1 MPSRYDWPSAEK
13 RSLIGRRINRLEGAA
28 KVTGA
33 ARYTYD
39 VHRSSGLVA
48 KLLTSPHAH
57 ARVTR
62 LDTSKSEKMPGVRA
76 VRVLS
81 PAGTEV
87 QWEGTEIAAVAADT
101 EDQARDAVR
110 EIGVEYEVLP
120 HLVHDE
126 DLSRAGAWAKPGTEQ
141 ITGDPAMG
149 FAQAEVVHEGYYGLP
164 TITHCCPE
172 VHGQVMEWEG
182 EQLTWWATTQTVSR
196 MGPDLVKSLASEPGL
211 GHLTPANVHVLCE
224 HVGGAFGSKF
234 TPERWGVV
242 GALLARQTSRPV
254 KLMLDRDQELL
265 MAGARPSDYAR
276 VRVAAK
282 KDGTVHAWESEVWS
296 TGGPSG
302 GAVPP
307 IPYVIEKIP
316 HQRKRFVSVATHT
329 GPSRAWRAPNHPQAC
344 LITMCA
350 LDDLAA
356 RLDMDP
362 LDCFLKN
369 LTLTARPE
377 IYRAELLKAAE
388 LMDWK
393 AKWHPRTRLTSG
405 LPKRGV
411 GLSLHTWPGR
421 GHDSDCRIVINP
433 DASVQAQLASQDLG
447 TGTRTVIGIVAA
459 ETLGLPVSALQVQIG
474 DNHYPPSG
482 ASGGSTTVG
491 GVSASTRRAA
501 VKALD
506 QLFEAVAPS
515 LGVSPEQLV
524 AVDSRIQVRDEP
536 SRNLTWKAAC
546 AKLGTKP
553 ISELGRNPARDEG
566 SLIDSGV
573 GGVEMAEV
581 EVDTETG
588 VVRVRKMVAVQ
599 DCGLIINLKAAEGQV
614 YGAITM
620 AMAGALFEERI
631 YDEQTGRLLNP
642 DMEFNKMTGFGDTG
656 EIVVHMMTG
665 TYDSRG
671 VIGLGEPPV
680 VSPMAAISN
689 AVANAIGVRV
699 PTVPM
704 TPDRVLAALEKA
716 RRA

>member
-1 MPSRYDWPSAEK
+1 MPSKYDWPPAEK

-33 ARYTYD
+33 ARYAYD

-62 LDTSKSEKMPGVRA
+62 LDTSEAEKMPGVRA

-81 PAGTEV
+81 PAGTEI
-87 QWEGTEIAAVAADT
+87 QLEGTEIAAVAADT

-110 EIGVEYEVLP
+110 KIRVEYEVLP

-141 ITGDPAMG
+141 ITGDPALG

-182 EQLTWWATTQTVSR
+182 DQLTWWATTQTVSR

-224 HVGGAFGSKF
+224 HMGGGFGSKF

-242 GALLARQTSRPV
+242 GALLARQTGRPV

-282 KDGTVHAWESEVWS
+282 KDGTVLAWESEAWS

-302 GAVPP
+302 GAAPP
-307 IPYVIEKIP
+307 IPYVIEKVP

-329 GPSRAWRAPNHPQAC
+329 GPARAWRAPNHPQAC

-356 RLDMDP
+356 RLEMDP
-362 LDCFLKN
+362 LDFFLKN

-377 IYRAELLKAAE
+377 IYQAELLKAAE

-405 LPKRGV
+405 PPKRGV

-474 DNHYPPSG
+474 DSHYPPSG

-506 QLFEAVAPS
+506 KLFEAVAPS

-566 SLIDSGV
+566 NLIDSGV

-588 VVRVRKMVAVQ
+588 VVSVKKIVAVQ
-599 DCGLIINLKAAEGQV
+599 DCGLIINLKAAESQV

-704 TPDRVLAALEKA
+704 TPDKVLAALEKA